1 MNLPSPLIPIRLRS
15 HFLSILLGVSVAGSG
30 AFLASCG
37 SVAHGGLGG
46 GDPQFAPI
54 IVTQPTNQ
62 SSRVGQ
68 VATFSVTAGGTT
80 PLTYQWSGNGTAVL
94 GATNAVFNTAILA
107 PGDDASTFLVT
118 IANSLGS
125 VTSNSVS
132 VNVGPRAPQVGDLRF
147 QQVDSAST
155 SSGLSGG
162 GVQSQVYGGNAQVF
176 PDSVGTPLPMGTDC
190 TGVNNPLNC
199 SWLFV
204 TFPFADG
211 MMGLKT
217 AYQSSDIFGNLPSDL
232 STLSVPDTV
241 VTSLD
246 LESSND
252 AYAISS
258 IQSSQASGFSFTS
271 NSILPTQAQA
281 VASQLGQQS
290 QVITAISY
298 DSCGDVFFLAYA
310 WQGDTS
316 VYEVTLVATTID
328 NVGAAATSLAAEGYI
343 ITALGG
349 NPTNGFLIV
358 GTRVQGDALA
368 RPFLVVI
375 PSSPADLTL
384 LFQSGDAVV
393 GYLVNS
399 AGAGGSTWIGEQ

>member
-1 MNLPSPLIPIRLRS
+1 
-15 HFLSILLGVSVAGSG
+15 
-30 AFLASCG
+30 
-37 SVAHGGLGG
+37 
-46 GDPQFAPI
+46 
-54 IVTQPTNQ
+54 
-62 SSRVGQ
+62 
-68 VATFSVTAGGTT
+68 VTAGGTT
-80 PLTYQWSGNGTAVL
+80 PLTYQWSENGTAVL

-155 SSGLSGG
+155 SSGLSAG

-176 PDSVGTPLPMGTDC
+176 PDSVGTPLRIGTDC
-190 TGVNNPLNC
+190 TGVNN
-199 SWLFV
+199 
-204 TFPFADG
+204 
-211 MMGLKT
+211 
-217 AYQSSDIFGNLPSDL
+217 
-232 STLSVPDTV
+232 
-241 VTSLD
+241 
-246 LESSND
+246 

-271 NSILPTQAQA
+271 NSILPAQAQA
-281 VASQLGQQS
+281 LASQLGQQS

-310 WQGDTS
+310 WQGDTN

-358 GTRVQGDALA
+358 GTRVQGDTLA
-368 RPFLVVI
+368 RPMLVVI
-375 PSSPADLTL
+375 PSSPADLTP

-399 AGAGGSTWIGEQ
+399 AGAGSSTWIGEQ